1 MFPNLAAEIKRR
13 GLTQKEFAR
22 KVQINENSFSRK
34 INSKA
39 VFNYKEITR
48 IIGFFNPR
56 LSLDYLFYENG

>member
-1 MFPNLAAEIKRR
+1 MFPNLAAEIKKR

-22 KVQINENSFSRK
+22 KVRISENSFSKK

-48 IIGFFNPR
+48 IIEFFNPR
-56 LSLDYLFYENG
+56 LSLDYLFYENV